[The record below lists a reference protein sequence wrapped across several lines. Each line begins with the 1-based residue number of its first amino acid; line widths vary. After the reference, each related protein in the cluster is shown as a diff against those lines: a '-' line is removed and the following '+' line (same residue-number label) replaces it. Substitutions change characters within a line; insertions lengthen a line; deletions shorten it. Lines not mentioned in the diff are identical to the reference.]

1 MEEVTVNESI
11 LISVKQYLG
20 IDAEDT
26 NFDLDII
33 THINSVLMILNQLG
47 VGPSDGFYISDKSS
61 TWNELL
67 NGRSDL
73 EGVKTYIYMKVK
85 LVFDP
90 PMSSAVL
97 ECLNRMT
104 SEYECRLRD
113 QAELGG
119 DNNDK

>member
-1 MEEVTVNESI
+1 MNESI